1 MPIENPVTPIR
12 VAWGDPMGTRRSPAK
27 EFWGHLPPR
36 PRNGP
41 FKLGTPF
48 QGPKRP
54 FFQSCFICPK
64 NAGWPKFLASFGR
77 PPWVFPKFEKKI
89 WNFFKILDFGPEN
102 AKMWPLF
109 KSKNGRVLIGLR
121 ARTGAHR
128 KALEL
133 GFHPESTASGA
144 TPSQPSYGTFKV
156 WVKFAPFPFG
166 ETEKIFFFE
175 NSFSCKIQF

>member
-36 PRNGP
+36 PRYGP

-64 NAGWPKFLASFGR
+64 NACWPKFFCIIWKAPVGVSKI
-77 PPWVFPKFEKKI
+77 WKKKFE
-89 WNFFKILDFGPEN
+89 FFSKFWISGP
-102 AKMWPLF
+102 KTRKCDLSSSQKTGPCWTVWRPKL
-109 KSKNGRVLIGLR
+109 GLIGKPLSWAFTQNR
-121 ARTGAHR
+121 R
-128 KALEL
+128 
-133 GFHPESTASGA
+133 HPGRSLLSRVIGRL
-144 TPSQPSYGTFKV
+144 
-156 WVKFAPFPFG
+156 KFG
-166 ETEKIFFFE
+166 
-175 NSFSCKIQF
+175 